1 MYSSDSWPSGRQ
13 RNDAPSSHSSG
24 HRQQACDP
32 EQAQHGP
39 IPLAQSG
46 CPMTAGLESLCI
58 AIRSFSTARKTV
70 TTFGYRRG
78 KQ

>member
-1 MYSSDSWPSGRQ
+1 
-13 RNDAPSSHSSG
+13 
-24 HRQQACDP
+24 
-32 EQAQHGP
+32 
-39 IPLAQSG
+39 
-46 CPMTAGLESLCI
+46 MTAGLECLCI